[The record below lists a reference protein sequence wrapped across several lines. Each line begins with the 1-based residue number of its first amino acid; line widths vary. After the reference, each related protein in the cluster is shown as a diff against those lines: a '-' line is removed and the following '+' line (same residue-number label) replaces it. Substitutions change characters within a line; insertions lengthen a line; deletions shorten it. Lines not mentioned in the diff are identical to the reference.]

1 VSVPASDLHETIRT
15 RLSAAG
21 RRYTGARRRL
31 IDILIRSGHPV
42 AIPEILRRKG
52 LAQSS
57 VYRNLGDLERAGVV
71 RRIATDEEHGRYEL
85 AEDLTGHH
93 HHRVCSSC
101 GRVRDLEVPA
111 DLEHTIERAL
121 DRLAAA
127 AGFAE
132 VDHRLDVIGLC
143 EDCAGPRRRPGAP
156 RPRYRA

>member
-1 VSVPASDLHETIRT
+1 MSAPADIHETIRS

-21 RRYTGARRRL
+21 QRYTGARRRL
-31 IDILIRSGHPV
+31 VEILVGTGHPV
-42 AIPEILRRKG
+42 AIPEIMRRRG

-93 HHRVCSSC
+93 HHLMCSSC
-101 GRVRDLEVPA
+101 GRVRDLDVPD
-111 DLEHTIERAL
+111 DLERAIERAL

-143 EDCAGPRRRPGAP
+143 EDCARR
-156 RPRYRA
+156 